1 MPLARSLPR
10 TLRAAILASPIL
22 PLTALALVALA
33 IMAPSNGGYFPSWYT
48 AALVVLGLLVVAL
61 VAVPLRTPPIRPVT
75 VACVA
80 LAAYAGWSYL
90 SIAWAAQK
98 GDAWD
103 GANRTAMYAI
113 LFALFALWSL
123 RGRSAAVLVGAFVLV
138 VAGVGLVELLV
149 AAGAADPSGH
159 FIDGRFASPMGYPNA
174 AAALWS
180 SAFWPCVVLGSRREV
195 PPWLRGAFLGSA
207 VLLGGLALMGQSRGW
222 LFALPIVA
230 VIFLIVTPGRVRTT
244 LTLLLVLGGVG
255 ITIPAALDVFDKS
268 GRALADAMGTA
279 ANWILGVAVAV
290 GAIGALAA
298 AADRRRRPSRLAA
311 RRAGAVLLVSGAF
324 LLCTGTVV
332 YFAERGSPFTDIG
345 HAWNQF
351 KTQPTPEHGSGRLV
365 RLGSSRYDFW
375 RVAWGRFEHAP
386 IVGIGADNFQE
397 AYLLRRRSDEQ
408 PRFPHSLELR
418 TLSQTGLI
426 GALLL
431 GTALVAALMAAGR
444 AIRQRAGPGAAAAA
458 AGLAGFSYWLV
469 HGSIDWFWEFPA
481 LGGAAFA
488 LVGIAAGLAPRRP
501 ALRPERRR
509 RPLISAALAAAVVM
523 VGGLVVAAS
532 FGGPWLSQR
541 YIDQAVGIWP
551 RQPADAFAKLNRAAA
566 LNPLSARPK
575 LFAGAIA
582 LRLGYRNDAER
593 FFRQA
598 IERDPGDS
606 FAHLELGAVAF
617 DAGHHTT
624 GLWFLRRAAHL
635 DPRDGITARA
645 LHRALRGKRID
656 IAAMNADIAARAR
669 GIGRR

>member
-10 TLRAAILASPIL
+10 TLRAAVLASPIL
-22 PLTALALVALA
+22 PLAALGLVSLA
-33 IMAPSNGGYFPSWYT
+33 IVAASNGGYFPSWYI
-48 AALVVLGLLVVAL
+48 AGLFVLGLLVVAL
-61 VAVPLRTPPIRPVT
+61 VAVPRPSPPIRPVT
-75 VACVA
+75 VACLA

-90 SIAWAAQK
+90 SITWADQG

-113 LFALFALWSL
+113 LFALFALWPL
-123 RGRSAAVLVGAFVLV
+123 RARPAAALVGAFALV
-138 VAGVGLVELLV
+138 VAGIGLVELLV
-149 AAGAADPSGH
+149 VAGAADPSGH
-159 FIDGRFASPMGYPNA
+159 FIDGRLASPMGYPNA

-180 SAFWPCVVLGSRREV
+180 CAFWPSVVLGSRREV
-195 PPWLRGAFLGSA
+195 PPGLRGLFVGSA

-230 VIFLIVTPGRVRTT
+230 VIFLSVTPGRVRTT
-244 LTLLLVLGGVG
+244 LTLLLVVAGVG
-255 ITIPAALDVFDKS
+255 VTIPAALDVFDKS
-268 GRALADAMGTA
+268 GKPLADATGRA
-279 ANWILGVAVAV
+279 GNWILASAIVV

-298 AADRRRRPSRLAA
+298 AADRRRRSSRLAG
-311 RRAGAVLLVSGAF
+311 RRAGAALLVTGAF

-332 YFAERGSPFTDIG
+332 YIVERGSPFSDIA

-386 IVGIGADNFQE
+386 LVGIGADNFQE
-397 AYLLRRRSDEQ
+397 AYLLRRRSSEQ

-418 TLSQTGLI
+418 TLSQTGLV

-444 AIRQRAGPGAAAAA
+444 AIAQRAGPGAAAAA
-458 AGLAGFSYWLV
+458 ACLAGFVYWLV

-488 LVGIAAGLAPRRP
+488 LIGIAAGLAPRRP

-509 RPLISAALAAAVVM
+509 RPLVSAGPAAAIVM

-551 RQPADAFAKLNRAAA
+551 QQPSDAFAKLDRAAA
-566 LNPLSARPK
+566 LDPLSPRPK

-582 LRLGYRNDAER
+582 LRLGYRADAER

-606 FAHLELGAVAF
+606 FAHL
-617 DAGHHTT
+617 
-624 GLWFLRRAAHL
+624 
-635 DPRDGITARA
+635 
-645 LHRALRGKRID
+645 
-656 IAAMNADIAARAR
+656 
-669 GIGRR
+669 